1 MNTSAVPAGWYSATQ
16 QYRPITIP
24 YVAEKGS
31 KTVYSTCISRIAAG
45 GIDMQLDMAQ
55 MPGQPI
61 TFKIVNLATTGTFP
75 AAGTAT
81 TQPLEFRLRKYGC

>member
-31 KTVYSTCISRIAAG
+31 KTVYATCISRTAAG
-45 GIDMQLDMAQ
+45 AIDVQLDMAQ

-61 TFKIVNLATTGTFP
+61 TFSVANLDTTGTFP
-75 AAGTAT
+75 IAATAT
-81 TQPLEFRLRKYGC
+81 TEPLEFRLRKYGC